1 MLKVNDIRLQGA
13 PPNRDGYVLDDQPGY
28 LLRIARRKHTFIF
41 AKHMIE
47 DLTMPQFS
55 TLVKLRDVGPVS
67 QNYLGRLIYYDSA
80 TMKGVADRLL
90 ARKLIE
96 IAVDPSD
103 KRRRAIMLTKKG
115 NQVVERAI
123 AAVRKVSQEHF
134 EPLTDG
140 ERKTLVKLLKKI
152 V

>member
-1 MLKVNDIRLQGA
+1 MPYLKAEPLLLIDFERRILRDNFKMLKVNDIRLQGA

-28 LLRIARRKHTFIF
+28 LLRIARRKHTLIF

-90 ARKLIE
+90 ARKLI
-96 IAVDPSD
+96 
-103 KRRRAIMLTKKG
+103 
-115 NQVVERAI
+115 
-123 AAVRKVSQEHF
+123 
-134 EPLTDG
+134 
-140 ERKTLVKLLKKI
+140 
-152 V
+152 